1 MGWVNV
7 LIVVFSAILL
17 ITSDQLGL
25 VQNFL
30 DNITMD
36 IGFPGFQNPIQQTTS
51 ILSAFINNF
60 FKDRSVH
67 QKNTVRIIFT
77 YQNEEQSEI

>member
-36 IGFPGFQNPIQQTTS
+36 IGFPGFQNVSNLQTS
-51 ILSAFINNF
+51 ISEIIINNF

-67 QKNTVRIIFT
+67 QKNTYYFYLSKRKTI
-77 YQNEEQSEI
+77 

>member
-36 IGFPGFQNPIQQTTS
+36 IGFPGFQNDSNLQTS
-51 ILSAFINNF
+51 SGKA
-60 FKDRSVH
+60 RECVYY
-67 QKNTVRIIFT
+67 TVVK
-77 YQNEEQSEI
+77 